1 MTYSFRLLLDAFN
14 LASVTSSFVLDPRP
28 KDTARAH
35 KFTVKMKLRFA
46 PRPNV
51 VAITIPSSRKW
62 GSIWFYES
70 SKSVGNSVTA
80 WEFVIRLVDT
90 VEEWLSRYAPMFEI
104 YEVDGEL
111 LPMLTL
117 EDLKDMGISVVGS
130 RSKMY
135 TAIQKLR
142 KGFP

>member
-1 MTYSFRLLLDAFN
+1 MTEWLEDFEIGSR
-14 LASVTSSFVLDPRP
+14 
-28 KDTARAH
+28 
-35 KFTVKMKLRFA
+35 
-46 PRPNV
+46 V
-51 VAITIPSSRKW
+51 VP
-62 GSIWFYES
+62 GCYEFE
-70 SKSVGNSVTA
+70 G
-80 WEFVIRLVDT
+80 WLYDLG
-90 VEEWLSRYAPMFEI
+90 LSRYAPMFEI

-130 RSKMY
+130 RRKMY